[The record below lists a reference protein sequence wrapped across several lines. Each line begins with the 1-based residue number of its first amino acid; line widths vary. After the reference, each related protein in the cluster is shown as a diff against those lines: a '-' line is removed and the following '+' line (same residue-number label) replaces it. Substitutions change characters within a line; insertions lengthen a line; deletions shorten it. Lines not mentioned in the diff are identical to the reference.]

1 MLNGISCK
9 NFKSL
14 KNLNDIEIKPITI
27 LCGSNSCG
35 KSSMLE
41 SILLLKQTV
50 RNMNSAN
57 GIVFNG
63 DYMHLGD
70 FENVVFAHNLKNDI
84 EMTYSFIVNTSNRRV
99 QRVLFMLFE
108 LGDIYRPLRER
119 DDAFRCNLKVSVTIS
134 KFEKGNYIKKYR
146 VDLSKG
152 EKNAFLEL
160 EYDQRQEINRNASF
174 VKNYFLTCNMAPI
187 VRRPY
192 RDRYERRIII
202 SKDNRLKCRV
212 NFNGLF
218 PSASTV
224 YSSVSFS
231 GNRDRYIPSDISE
244 LLDATQIALSEICQN
259 ISYLGPLREAPAR
272 RYFYDDVVNDIGIK
286 GENAAYLLLNE
297 GNTRGKYQLP
307 EGHTE
312 NMTLQEAAQCWLE
325 YMGIQ
330 GLKVNNDKDIYRVV
344 LSDTNTKSVL
354 VNIADVGFGIS
365 QVFPIILEGLRMPED
380 STLVLEQP
388 EIHLHPKLQMQL
400 SDYMIAM
407 ARQDK
412 GFVVETHSD
421 HIINRLVR
429 RIVEDETGR
438 LADMIQIYFVTPT
451 PVGAQFQSVEI
462 DDTRG
467 IVNWPDGFF
476 DQTANEQEMIVRAG
490 LKKRKA
496 RREMLKQNVRNN
508 HLEK

>member
-1 MLNGISCK
+1 MLNGISCE

-14 KNLNDIEIKPITI
+14 KNLKDIKIKPITI

-57 GIVFNG
+57 GIVFHG

-70 FENVVFAHNLKNDI
+70 FENVVFAHNTKNDI
-84 EMTYSFIVNTSNRRV
+84 EMTYSFIVNTINRRV
-99 QRVLFMLFE
+99 QRVFCMLLGQWDTFMS
-108 LGDIYRPLRER
+108 LRGR

-134 KFEKGNYIKKYR
+134 KFAKGHYIKKYR
-146 VDLSKG
+146 VDLTKG
-152 EKNAFLEL
+152 ENYAFLEL
-160 EYDQRQEINRNASF
+160 EYDQQQEIIKNDSF
-174 VKNYFLTCNMAPI
+174 VKKYFLTCDMASNN
-187 VRRPY
+187 RRPY
-192 RDRYERRIII
+192 RDRDERRIIF
-202 SKDNRLKCRV
+202 SKNDRLRCRV

-224 YSSVSFS
+224 YSSVFYS
-231 GNRDRYIPSDISE
+231 GKRDRYIPSDISDF
-244 LLDATQIALSEICQN
+244 LDTTQIALSEICQH
-259 ISYLGPLREAPAR
+259 ISYIGPLREAPAR

-297 GNTRGKYQLP
+297 GNTQGMYHLP
-307 EGHTE
+307 NDYLGE
-312 NMTLQEAAQCWLE
+312 MSLQEAAQSWLE

-490 LKKRKA
+490 LRKRKA
-496 RREMLKQNVRNN
+496 RREMLKQNVRDN